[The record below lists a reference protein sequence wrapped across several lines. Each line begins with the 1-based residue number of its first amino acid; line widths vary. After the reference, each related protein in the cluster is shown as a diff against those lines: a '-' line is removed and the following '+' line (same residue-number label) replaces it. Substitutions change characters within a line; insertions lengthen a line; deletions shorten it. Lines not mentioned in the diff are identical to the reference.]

1 MGAIKSRKKL
11 FTENFLIYGLGGI
24 ISKVIPLILVPI
36 ITRLMP
42 DSSYYGISDLANT
55 VISFFS
61 AIALLGMYDAMFR
74 MFFEKDDLGYKKDI
88 CSSAFTFT
96 LILSVFVSVLM
107 CIFQEPISRL
117 FFSDPQ
123 YGYLVM
129 ISAIS
134 VLVGT
139 TNSIISAPTRM
150 QNKRGTYLIMN
161 TVSPI
166 ISYAISIPLLLNGY
180 YLIALPVASACSS
193 VITEISFGI
202 INHEWFSLK
211 RTNWHYV
218 WEMLKIALPLAPNF
232 LIYWIF
238 NSSDRVM
245 IANLLSTSESGVYAV
260 AAKFGH
266 LSQLIYTAFAGGWQY
281 FAFSV
286 MKDKDNEAVVS
297 KVFEVLLI
305 ASLTT
310 TMMGTAIAK
319 WGVKILFTE
328 EYWSSYLCIPYLY
341 LSPLLLMLFQ
351 IGSNQFLV
359 IKKTWP
365 NIVILGVGAAL
376 NVALNFV
383 LIPVI
388 GIEGASLA
396 TFIGY
401 FVSIVIMAIALK
413 KMKLMYIRAKTL
425 IYSAMF
431 LVGFGVMRIFDI
443 AKWYVNLIVLVLF
456 LVLTILLYWKDYSK
470 YLYFRKRHQ
479 KENVSDDNSS
489 GKNPDAQVVP
499 SNPEKGKIE
508 SDTDDKKE

>member
-1 MGAIKSRKKL
+1 MGAVKNRKKL
-11 FTENFLIYGLGGI
+11 FAENFLVYGVGGI
-24 ISKVIPLILVPI
+24 ISKVIPLIMVPI
-36 ITRLMP
+36 VTRLMP

-96 LILSVFVSVLM
+96 LILSVIVSILM
-107 CIFQEPISRL
+107 CVLQKPISQL

-134 VLVGT
+134 VLIGT
-139 TNSIISAPTRM
+139 TNTIISAPTRM
-150 QNKRGTYLIMN
+150 QNKRGIFLIMN

-166 ISYAISIPLLLNGY
+166 ISYGISIPLLLNGY

-202 INHEWFSLK
+202 INHEWFSFK

-245 IANLLSTSESGVYAV
+245 IANLLSTSDSGVYAV
-260 AAKFGH
+260 AAKFGA

-286 MKDKDNEAVVS
+286 MKDKDNETVVS
-297 KVFEVLLI
+297 KVFEVLLV

-328 EYWSSYLCIPYLY
+328 EYWSSYICIPYLY

-365 NIVILGVGAAL
+365 NIVILGAGAVI
-376 NVALNFV
+376 NVVLNFV

-401 FVSIVIMAIALK
+401 FVTIVIMAIVLK
-413 KMKLMYIRAKTL
+413 KMKLMHMREKTL
-425 IYSAMF
+425 VYSAAF
-431 LVGFGVMRIFDI
+431 IAGFGVMRIFDL

-456 LVLTILLYWKDYSK
+456 LALTVVLYWKDYSK
-470 YLYFRKRHQ
+470 YLHFHKRKKANAIAENNAETTDQAEQ
-479 KENVSDDNSS
+479 KNNETKNTESNADN
-489 GKNPDAQVVP
+489 NNEQV
-499 SNPEKGKIE
+499 K
-508 SDTDDKKE
+508 